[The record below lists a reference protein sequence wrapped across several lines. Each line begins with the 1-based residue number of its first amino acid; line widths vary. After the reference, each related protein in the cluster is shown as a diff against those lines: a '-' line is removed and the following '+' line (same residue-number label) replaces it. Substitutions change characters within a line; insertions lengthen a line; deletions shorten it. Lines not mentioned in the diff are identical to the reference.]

1 MKWIK
6 TTKEVEERAERIS
19 INYDIDK
26 TLATILL
33 NRNLKEE
40 EIRIITKDMFSA
52 IKDPELLNNSQIAA
66 DRIIEYMIDENSA
79 IIIRADY
86 DVDGLTSGKI
96 MGQMMFDLSRGY
108 VNINFPERSEGYGLN
123 MEFCEDIVNF
133 KNQRDFSKVLLITV
147 DNGTTNVDEVEFLKE
162 NGIEVIITDHHEPKD
177 KLPNCIIVNPHVDED
192 SVYNHLAGCGVAFKV
207 VQMIARRYDAEYLI
221 NKFIPYVMLGTIA
234 DMMPMKL
241 ENMAICIY
249 GLAIINSDDCPNGI
263 KAMKKFLG
271 KNILSFKDIGWDIA
285 PRLNS
290 CGRMGDIN
298 LGASILFCD
307 DESAE
312 QVMEEIVFEIEKL
325 NERRKMIKNEV
336 VAEAMT
342 KVSKDD
348 SVQLIVIND
357 GENVDG
363 VMGIVANSI
372 MQHHNKPVIVLSK
385 NEATGTYT
393 GSARS
398 VENISMQKILKEEMD
413 KGNLVKYGGHDAAA
427 GLKLSEDMIESFKK
441 SLKQYSFETKEVS
454 GDFAELFIDKTLKVK
469 DINRNLHDIIM
480 SIPYDNFNFKAP
492 IFEFI
497 VEIDTKR
504 TVPTKKNA
512 DNLWIFIK
520 DETGTKKIWARGL
533 TKKYNE
539 IKDKSK
545 VRIAG
550 QLNINFMDGHTATIE
565 IVDMMEMEI

>member
-1 MKWIK
+1 MKWLR
-6 TTKEVEERAERIS
+6 TTKEIEERAERIS
-19 INYDIDK
+19 INYEIDK
-26 TLATILL
+26 TLATVLL

-40 EIRIITKDMFSA
+40 EIAIIARDMFSA
-52 IKDPELLNNSQIAA
+52 INDPELLNNSQAAA
-66 DRIIEYMIDENSA
+66 DKIIEYLEDEDSA

-96 MGQMMFDLSRGY
+96 MGQMMFDLSKGY
-108 VNINFPERSEGYGLN
+108 VSINFPERNEGYGLN
-123 MEFCEDIVNF
+123 MEFCDEIINF
-133 KNQRDFSKVLLITV
+133 KNQRNFSKVLLITV
-147 DNGTTNVDEVEFLKE
+147 DNGVTNIEEVDYLYE
-162 NGIEVIITDHHEPKD
+162 NNIEVVITDHHEPKEE
-177 KLPNCIIVNPHVDED
+177 LPNCIIVNPHVDEN
-192 SVYNHLAGCGVAFKV
+192 SIYNHLAGCGVAFKV
-207 VQMIARRYDAEYLI
+207 VQMIARKYDAEYMI
-221 NKFIPYVMLGTIA
+221 NKFVPYVMLGTIA

-241 ENMAICIY
+241 ENIAFCIY
-249 GLAIINSDDCPNGI
+249 GLSIINSDDCPSGI
-263 KAMKKFLG
+263 RAMKKFLG
-271 KNILSFKDIGWDIA
+271 KDVLSFKDIGWDIA

-290 CGRMGDIN
+290 CGRMGNIN

-307 DESAE
+307 DKSTD
-312 QVMEEIVFEIEKL
+312 QITEEIVFEIEKL
-325 NERRKMIKNEV
+325 NEKRKTIKNEV

-342 KVSKDD
+342 KVSNQD
-348 SVQLIVIND
+348 SVQLIVINE

-363 VMGIVANSI
+363 VMGIVANSV

-385 NEATGTYT
+385 NETTGTYT

-398 VENISMQKILKEEMD
+398 TGNISMQNILKEEMD

-427 GLKLSEDMIESFKK
+427 GFKLSEDMLENFKK
-441 SLKQYSFETKEVS
+441 SLKQYTFDTEEASEDGAVI
-454 GDFAELFIDKTLKVK
+454 FIDKTLKIK
-469 DINRNLHDIIM
+469 DINRNIHDTIM
-480 SIPYDNFNFKAP
+480 AIPYDNSNFKAP

-504 TVPTKKNA
+504 TTPTKKNI

-533 TKKYNE
+533 TKTYNA
-539 IKDKSK
+539 IKNKSK

-550 QLNINFMDGHTATIE
+550 QLNINFMDGHTTTIE